1 MTRARNDWS
10 AVPAQWVRAV
20 SFVVALAASM
30 TLMLFPFLLRHVPQS
45 RIHTALPVMLF
56 GLAGA
61 FVYGVGYRPDN
72 KLLRILF
79 GPLCAWLL
87 IVVGTFLLFS

>member
-1 MTRARNDWS
+1 MMRARSDCS

-20 SFVVALAASM
+20 SFIAALAASV

-45 RIHTALPVMLF
+45 RIHAALPIMLF

-87 IVVGTFLLFS
+87 TAAGSLLLFS

>member
-1 MTRARNDWS
+1 
-10 AVPAQWVRAV
+10 
-20 SFVVALAASM
+20 
-30 TLMLFPFLLRHVPQS
+30 MLFPFLLRHVPQS

-87 IVVGTFLLFS
+87 IVGGTFLLFS

>member
-1 MTRARNDWS
+1 MTYTRNDSS

-20 SFVVALAASM
+20 SFIVALAASL
-30 TLMLFPFLLRHVPQS
+30 TLMLFPFLLRYVPPN
-45 RIHTALPVMLF
+45 RVHAALPVLLF

-61 FVYGVGYRPDN
+61 FVHGVGYRPDN

-87 IVVGTFLLFS
+87 IAGGSLLFFS

>member
-1 MTRARNDWS
+1 MMRAGNDRLV
-10 AVPAQWVRAV
+10 APAQWLRAI
-20 SFVVALAASM
+20 SFVVALAASV
-30 TLMLFPFLLRHVPQS
+30 TLMLFPFLLRYAPQN
-45 RIHTALPVMLF
+45 RLHAALPVVLF

-79 GPLCAWLL
+79 SPLCAWLL
-87 IVVGTFLLFS
+87 IAGGAFLLFA

>member
-1 MTRARNDWS
+1 MMRARNDWS
-10 AVPAQWVRAV
+10 AVPAQWLRAI
-20 SFVVALAASM
+20 SFAVALATSV
-30 TLMLFPFLLRHVPQS
+30 TLMLFPFLLRYASQNRLHA
-45 RIHTALPVMLF
+45 ALPVVLF

-61 FVYGVGYRPDN
+61 CVYGVGYRPDN

-87 IVVGTFLLFS
+87 IAGGSLLLFS